1 MTNGAAHPGG
11 KPVPTSPNAGRG
23 LPPGAR
29 VEVRNRFDGSWST
42 GFEVAEAI
50 AAPREG
56 DRDGGPD
63 AGRGPTGYRVRR
75 VADDAVLNGT
85 IRPDDLRREPHRRTW

>member
-1 MTNGAAHPGG
+1 MQRTLGASPDHLPRTRGVGLAPG
-11 KPVPTSPNAGRG
+11 V
-23 LPPGAR
+23 R

-50 AAPREG
+50 AAPAEG

-63 AGRGPTGYRVRR
+63 AGRGPSGYRVRR
-75 VADDAVLNGT
+75 VADDAVLNGM